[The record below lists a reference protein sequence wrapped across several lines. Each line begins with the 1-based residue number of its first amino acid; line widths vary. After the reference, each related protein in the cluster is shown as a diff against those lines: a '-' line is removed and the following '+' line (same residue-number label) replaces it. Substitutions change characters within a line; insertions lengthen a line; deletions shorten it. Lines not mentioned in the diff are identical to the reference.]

1 MDPYTYLPEITSTL
15 EENIQK
21 IHFLCTK
28 LPYRGVNWTYYHNI
42 NSIIVEWMRQ
52 QTIRFEQQE
61 QSGEFYQKYKDLYL
75 LGRKSVEAELRYQN
89 LLHKSIFKCNY
100 TDNFVNEFSKNSI
113 QKQKVIFSYMNYIA
127 QGYFRQIKDIF
138 DIFEV
143 PHKGQELEK
152 MFCVKVMHNK
162 YLVFLVTV
170 QTIPVHSNHRKLAK
184 MNFTQVIVFLDILT
198 PAQADQLKNK
208 AHPKVYTKV
217 LQNYVSEPGYM
228 INHKM
233 LNPYTCSE
241 KNLFIYDNGRYIY
254 NYPPQSQDPALH
266 SNNPFYESV
275 LSYLPNNFYQH
286 KFQDSDQET
295 YYYDARKQRW
305 VLQDQNFLRDLQSM
319 RDYQQQVSNH
329 VISQCLNFGSAQKL
343 VNVLQKIPN
352 FKVKLSSEQSHII
365 SCSGNVVCIGR
376 SGTGKT
382 TSAVLRMFALEML
395 FKYRLHV
402 YHNRHMKL
410 ASQTRFNPKDLDKM
424 VGLRCIFVTASPVL
438 TNEIKRYYDRL
449 TKQLKEEL
457 IKRDEKLHAEQLEKL
472 IQQKKD
478 QQNDEKQD
486 KTESNEADKELD
498 AEKEEIEILMEKQFE
513 NLQLNKEI
521 STDGAAQNDA
531 EDAQQE
537 IKEEK
542 ITFEDDDAEKL
553 EKEMDKYE
561 NLSNMSP
568 QDFPAFMTVRNLIML
583 IDASLS
589 YPFFKRNK
597 EGKIKGQT
605 AQNTWHNEQKGTL
618 YINNFHKHQINE
630 SNLKDADQIME
641 KMNIGLED
649 DDEEEEIQNIDNLNE
664 YQINQQYQQTIR
676 QQQKK
681 INQIAASKAKQVSKA
696 KKMAYEI
703 DFEYFKRFFWKRIQ
717 NKVIGFKSLDVH
729 FVWTEI
735 YSIIKGSSQSC
746 FYWSGVSY
754 GLSKYIYT
762 QQQTRLKS
770 HEIDK
775 LYEIYQEYERWKD
788 QEGSYDFMDIVNYV
802 IRSINY
808 GFNKNIQYL
817 HYIMVDEVQ
826 DLPMNILYLLKK
838 MTTNGIFYSGDTAQ
852 TIAQGVGFRYGSLK
866 SLFDN
871 KSVGQYYTDSKSITD
886 DVTIQQLTVNFRSHN
901 KILYLANS
909 VIDLLEFFFPET
921 IDRLKKEKSSIDGPK
936 PIILGES
943 DPDLLFCILT
953 GDSSFKSER
962 HSSNQGA
969 MGRNPIEFGCSQ
981 VVIVR
986 NQESKKNL
994 PPMLAHALCLTIYEA
1009 KGLEFDDV
1017 ILYNFFQDST
1027 MQPQKWNLLR
1037 YVSYLNQFMTKE
1049 KFNEMIEEQE
1059 IERLHRIHYIQLLR
1073 TEIIEQDWKDKQAMN
1088 KLQYIMDNEKRLSQL
1103 KILNDR
1109 AVQREQKMEE
1119 LQQQEQAL
1127 QSDAVYG
1134 TPVKGEENLIKVVK
1148 LNLNQEEFK
1157 KNNISQKDFSQ
1168 LCLELKQL
1176 YVAITRPKNR
1186 VIIYDENADARQI
1199 IQEYW
1204 ENLGCVEV
1212 ITSEV
1217 LSGMVDQKNVQ
1228 ESGINIKDALLRK
1241 SDSNQWKQQGLRM
1254 MKMRYF
1260 QQAMLCFEKAG
1271 CQEYMEQAKIFH
1283 LADHAKE
1290 MLEEAQREYIFL
1302 DQGIME
1308 YSSMSKTEKDTKK
1321 AQINLQMKIAR
1332 KEFTQVGE
1340 IFYNREQYKQ
1350 AAKCFFSALNYQR
1363 AADCYIKIGNIR
1375 SAAECY
1381 YIIQDYVRAS
1391 ELFLEG
1397 KEYVKAIEC
1406 NDLLENWGKILEII
1420 NLAKG
1425 SMTLKTRELYIK
1437 KYAPLAL
1444 EELVS
1449 NIGLSKIEVTT
1460 KQQQK
1465 QKKILELIV
1474 QEQINE
1480 EEEDEEN
1487 ATLEQSQ
1494 QKNKENESEEEE
1506 EIEDEKSGQQ
1516 KEQADQQKETKSI
1529 LDDLNKQEEE
1539 EDKDDEED
1547 EDEHDSVDKI
1557 DLDDI
1562 SQDESV
1568 EKINKTKQTQKSA
1581 ADNNKSVSNADF
1593 SVIDKTQGQM
1603 QDVSVIEK
1611 SVKQSRHDNTSF
1623 IDNISFNDSS
1633 KDEDANEDLN
1643 LSSLTLDF
1651 IKSKNQLS
1659 DFEHLSEFDPE
1670 DEWLKMETGSIAEV
1684 IQKSR
1689 DSGIFS
1695 CSEFSSLNIADM
1707 MSTKAQMIKTSADIF
1722 IQDEI
1727 MQQVIKYMSMFS
1739 DNFKTEILKIKSK
1752 DALLTSRNE
1761 QHDDTLTEYGANELL
1776 IDLDNI
1782 DINFLYLILDTL
1794 EYYNIFRLAIFV
1806 CNRYK
1811 LSKKVG
1817 RYLISIA
1824 HKFSFLA
1831 HEDASLDF
1839 TLLNLTPEKQ
1849 KKIEKA
1855 IIANIAIHNLFEV
1868 INPEFIRLKEAD
1880 EVPNENNSLG
1890 IEVYRGFLSLGY
1902 WKKILFIMD
1911 YKRSL
1916 ELAYFFSDFNSYKT
1930 IFLNFNKKYKNK
1942 AACISSIKNGE
1953 PDFQCLPFDIP
1964 KTAEEIE
1971 FAIVVLEHVI
1981 TFQNSKQKLSK
1992 STTHNLSFSS
2002 RSQMMNAEG
2011 QYEKIP
2017 QFPSY
2022 FTYNA
2027 IFWKY
2032 INHKVSKGFA
2042 KQNNEDSQFFKYVG
2056 QCAKNA
2062 LEILD
2067 KKDNFESD
2075 LINLRIFDVFSF
2087 LSNLFFQLQFQ
2098 DKLFQILIQH
2108 LDLDDFQNFVLIINR
2123 ILKMFSNINTEQRK
2137 SYLILRAL
2145 VSPLKVRL
2153 NMNTTDLLSAFG
2165 QTKVNIHKSSR
2176 LIAYFLQKKN
2186 EAAAKLKVENVIIK
2200 IMQFEEF
2207 CLKKRGKILKQYEKE
2222 YRQYRNETNQLQAQI
2237 TALLN
2242 KGDKRSIQEASYLVN
2257 NVEEKE
2263 NLMNYVKQIE
2273 FLEKKQKNKYY
2284 FLDLDCEFIAA
2295 PIQDVLQ
2302 FFQENLYKL
2311 TIPLVHRKISTS
2323 IKLSGTKNYT
2333 IERLF
2338 LISAYNIAFSQI
2350 LKETDQI
2357 MKSTEGYDLLSK
2369 TKGYVPPEYKKY
2381 KKSNPLYKFFK
2392 LEYLKQIEEQ
2402 NEEEEDEDI
2411 QQYMEYEGI
2420 KKKSK
2425 KINYPLLKKC
2435 KRQLSQCLQNIYQ
2448 GYWEVSISPYVRNVL
2463 LQIVLKTI
2471 NSYEFSSPFD
2481 FKSIQKYAQFLNI
2494 VNHTSYLNNF
2504 KVSQNLRIDAKLI
2517 IENVYNHRNGLIQKY
2532 INNTLSILDK
2542 HFDQLEFQEK
2552 MHQLEYCAIW
2562 ATLSYLASKGD
2573 TFNFY
2578 LNQNFLKLLPPLKFT
2593 EFTTDQKDDNVISV
2607 PARFA
2612 LEVSI
2617 QPIKS
2622 LDTIVEI
2629 FQFIADIF
2637 TKQGTQI
2644 VQRKAVFQRLLQL
2657 IFIVLFNLKKIN
2669 NDLAQEIL
2677 TLIDLLDQEEQ
2688 LQKIIDKIDFWEDLI
2703 QCQNEK
2709 EIEEIIPLMISENL
2723 FEFEESYEKADIVQE
2738 IQIENIIS
2746 KSITEEVRQK
2756 ITNQQIL
2763 HDQIQ
2768 HSKKITA
2775 SRIILNNYNYNKQE
2789 MWKAQ
2794 SRLCKNQTQLLIL
2807 SRFNNKHMLP
2817 TESLISANLKNS
2829 QIFNFFEENDNI
2841 VSDIICNM
2849 TSNSVFDPLDY
2860 HYLLLLLDQA
2870 DRRQGE
2876 YEKHLLSLVKE
2887 NDQSKNQFINKL
2899 VQEIQKKKEELL
2911 NWATQQFSKENQD
2924 PQVFFLQNKMSIA
2937 IKWAKMGYIND
2948 AKKLV
2953 TDINDDF
2960 KLKEAQSLK
2969 LNMNNQPPK
2978 IGNKFK
2984 KNKQAKK

>member
-1 MDPYTYLPEITSTL
+1 MDPYIYLTDITTKL
-15 EENIQK
+15 EEKVQK
-21 IHFLCTK
+21 LHFLCTK

-42 NSIIVEWMRQ
+42 NNIIVEWMRQ
-52 QTIRFEQQE
+52 QILRFEQQE

-75 LGRKSVEAELRYQN
+75 VGRKSVEAELRYQN
-89 LLHKSIFKCNY
+89 LFEKPVFKCNY

-127 QGYFRQIKDIF
+127 QGYLKQIKDIF
-138 DIFEV
+138 DIFTI
-143 PHKGQELEK
+143 PHKGQELEE
-152 MFCVKVMHNK
+152 MFCAKVMHNK
-162 YLVFLVTV
+162 YLVFMVTV
-170 QTIPVHSNHRKLAK
+170 QQTPIHSNLRTLTK
-184 MNFTQVIVFLDILT
+184 MNFTQAIVFLDILT
-198 PAQADQLKNK
+198 PAQADQLRNK
-208 AHPKVYTKV
+208 THAKVYTKV

-228 INHKM
+228 LNHKM

-241 KNLFIYDNGRYIY
+241 KNLFIYNNGRYIF
-254 NYPPQSQDPALH
+254 NYPQYSLEPVQH

-275 LSYLPNNFYQH
+275 QPYLPNSFYQH
-286 KFQDSDQET
+286 KFSESDKDT
-295 YYYDARKQRW
+295 YYYDTRKFRW
-305 VLQDQNFLRDLQSM
+305 VLQDQSFLKDLQSM
-319 RDYQQQVSNH
+319 REYQQQVSNH

-402 YHNRHMKL
+402 YNYKHMKQ
-410 ASQTRFNPKDLDKM
+410 AKQARFNPKDLDKM

-457 IKRDEKLHAEQLEKL
+457 IKRDEKLHAEQLEKQ
-472 IQQKKD
+472 IQKNKEQQKKE
-478 QQNDEKQD
+478 NQD
-486 KTESNEADKELD
+486 NVESNQDDKELD
-498 AEKEEIEILMEKQFE
+498 NEKEEIEILMEKHFE
-513 NLQLNKEI
+513 NLTLKKEV
-521 STDGAAQNDA
+521 STAEEAAQNEA
-531 EDAQQE
+531 EKAQQQSN
-537 IKEEK
+537 EEK
-542 ITFEDDDAEKL
+542 ILLEEDDAEKL
-553 EKEMDKYE
+553 EKDMDKYE
-561 NLSNMSP
+561 NLSSMAP

-583 IDASLS
+583 IDASLT

-618 YINNFHKHQINE
+618 FINNFHKHQINE
-630 SNLKDADQIME
+630 SNLKDADSIME
-641 KMNIGLED
+641 KMQVGLDD
-649 DDEEEEIQNIDNLNE
+649 DDEDEDIQQMENLNE
-664 YQINQQYQQTIR
+664 YQINQHYQETMR

-681 INQIAASKAKQVSKA
+681 INQIAASKAKQISKA
-696 KKMAYEI
+696 KKMAYEV
-703 DFEYFKRFFWKRIQ
+703 DFEYFKRFFWKRVQ
-717 NKVIGFKSLDVH
+717 NKIVGYKVLDVH

-754 GLSKYIYT
+754 GLSKYVYS
-762 QQQTRLKS
+762 QQQTRLQN
-770 HEIDK
+770 HEVDK
-775 LYEIYQEYERWKD
+775 LYEIYHEYETWKNN
-788 QEGSYDFMDIVNYV
+788 EGSYDFMDIVNYI

-826 DLPMNILYLLKK
+826 DLPMNVLFLLKK

-871 KSVGQYYTDSKSITD
+871 KNLNQYYTDSKSLTD
-886 DVTIQQLTVNFRSHN
+886 NVTIQQLTVNFRSHN

-921 IDRLKKEKSSIDGPK
+921 IDRLKKEKSRIDGPK

-953 GDSSFKSER
+953 GDTTFKSER

-986 NQESKKNL
+986 NQDSKKHL

-1017 ILYNFFQDST
+1017 ILYNFFQDSS

-1037 YVSYLNQFMTKE
+1037 YVSYLNQFMTKQQ
-1049 KFNEMIEEQE
+1049 FDEMMEEQE
-1059 IERLHRIHYIQLLR
+1059 IQRLHRIKYIQLLR
-1073 TEIIEQDWKDKQAMN
+1073 TDIIEQEWKDKQAMS
-1088 KLQYIMDNEKRLSQL
+1088 KLQYIMDDEKRLFQL
-1103 KILNDR
+1103 KILNER
-1109 AVQREQKMEE
+1109 ALQREQKMEE

-1134 TPVKGEENLIKVVK
+1134 TPVKGQEDLIKVVK
-1148 LNLNQEEFK
+1148 LSFNQEEYK

-1186 VIIYDENADARQI
+1186 VIIYDENSEARNI

-1217 LSGMVDQKNVQ
+1217 LSGLVDQKNAQ
-1228 ESGINIKDALLRK
+1228 ESGINVKEALLLK

-1290 MLEEAQREYIFL
+1290 MLEEAQREFIFL
-1302 DQGIME
+1302 DQNIME
-1308 YSSMSKTEKDTKK
+1308 YSSMNKSEKETKK
-1321 AQINLQMKIAR
+1321 NQINLQMRIAR
-1332 KEFTQVGE
+1332 KEFSQVGE
-1340 IFYNREQYKQ
+1340 IFYNREQFKQ

-1375 SAAECY
+1375 AAAECY

-1391 ELFLEG
+1391 ELFLDC
-1397 KEYVKAIEC
+1397 KEYIKAIEC
-1406 NDLLENWGKILEII
+1406 NDLLENWGRILEII

-1444 EELVS
+1444 EELVQ
-1449 NIGLSKIEVTT
+1449 NIGLSKIEVTA

-1474 QEQINE
+1474 KEQINE
-1480 EEEDEEN
+1480 EEDEEDI
-1487 ATLEQSQ
+1487 TMEQSQ
-1494 QKNKENESEEEE
+1494 QKNKENGSEEE
-1506 EIEDEKSGQQ
+1506 EIEDQKAGEQKKQTDEQ
-1516 KEQADQQKETKSI
+1516 KEKQSI
-1529 LDDLNKQEEE
+1529 LADLNKEEGEQVDKDDDDEEE
-1539 EDKDDEED
+1539 E
-1547 EDEHDSVDKI
+1547 DSVDKI
-1557 DLDDI
+1557 DFNDD
-1562 SQDESV
+1562 SNDESI
-1568 EKINKTKQTQKSA
+1568 EKINKTKQSQKGAS
-1581 ADNNKSVSNADF
+1581 NNKSVSNADF
-1593 SVIDKTQGQM
+1593 SIIDKTQSQM

-1623 IDNISFNDSS
+1623 IDDISFNESS
-1633 KDEDANEDLN
+1633 KGEDANEDLN
-1643 LSSLTLDF
+1643 LSNLTLDF

-1684 IQKSR
+1684 IQRSR

-1739 DNFKTEILKIKSK
+1739 DNFKTELLKIKSK

-1761 QHDDTLTEYGANELL
+1761 QHDETLTEHGANELL

-1811 LSKKVG
+1811 LTKKVG

-1849 KKIEKA
+1849 KRIEKA

-1880 EVPNENNSLG
+1880 EIANENNSLG

-1964 KTAEEIE
+1964 KTEEEIE
-1971 FAIVVLEHVI
+1971 FAITVLEHVI
-1981 TFQNSKQKLSK
+1981 TFQNSKSKLSK
-1992 STTHNLSFSS
+1992 STTHNLSFTS
-2002 RSQMMNAEG
+2002 RNQMMIAEG

-2042 KQNNEDSQFFKYVG
+2042 RQNNEDSQFFKYVG
-2056 QCAKNA
+2056 QCSKIA

-2067 KKDNFESD
+2067 KQEKLESE

-2098 DKLFQILIQH
+2098 DKLCQILNQH
-2108 LDLDDFQNFVLIINR
+2108 LDLDDFQNFIQIINR
-2123 ILKMFSNINTEQRK
+2123 ILKMFSNINTEQGK
-2137 SYLILRAL
+2137 SYLILRAI

-2153 NMNTTDLLSAFG
+2153 NMNTTDLLSTFG

-2176 LIAYFLQKKN
+2176 LIAHFLQKKN
-2186 EAAAKLKVENVIIK
+2186 EATAKIQVQNVIIK
-2200 IMQFEEF
+2200 TLSFEDY
-2207 CLKKRGKILKQYEKE
+2207 CYQKRGKILKTYEKE
-2222 YRQYRNETNQLQAQI
+2222 YNTYKNENTKLQAQI
-2237 TALLN
+2237 TALIS
-2242 KGDKRSIQEASYLVN
+2242 KGDKKSIQEASYLVN
-2257 NVEEKE
+2257 TKQEQE

-2273 FLEKKQKNKYY
+2273 FLEKKHRNKYY
-2284 FLDLDCEFIAA
+2284 FLDLDCEFISA

-2302 FFQENLYKL
+2302 YFQESLYKL

-2338 LISAYNIAFSQI
+2338 LISAYNIAYSEI
-2350 LKETDQI
+2350 LKETDKI
-2357 MKSTEGYDLLSK
+2357 MHSCEGYDLLSK
-2369 TKGYVPPEYKKY
+2369 TKGYTPPEYKKY

-2392 LEYLKQIEEQ
+2392 LEYLKQVEDQ
-2402 NEEEEDEDI
+2402 NEEEDDEEI
-2411 QQYMEYEGI
+2411 QQYMEYEGL
-2420 KKKSK
+2420 KKKTKRS
-2425 KINYPLLKKC
+2425 NLPLLKKC

-2448 GYWEVSISPYVRNVL
+2448 GYWEVSVSPYVRNVL
-2463 LQIVLKTI
+2463 LQVVLKTI
-2471 NSYEFSSPFD
+2471 NNQEFSSAFD
-2481 FKSIQKYAQFLNI
+2481 LKSIQKYAQFLNI
-2494 VNHTSYLNNF
+2494 VNYTSYLHSI
-2504 KVSQNLRIDAKLI
+2504 KVSSNLKMDAKLI
-2517 IENVYNHRNGLIQKY
+2517 IENIYNHRNGLIQSY

-2552 MHQLEYCAIW
+2552 MHKLEYCAIW
-2562 ATLSYLASKGD
+2562 ATLSYLASKNEA
-2573 TFNFY
+2573 FSFH
-2578 LNQNFLKLLPPLKFT
+2578 LNQNLLKLLPPLKFT

-2607 PARFA
+2607 PSRFA
-2612 LEVSI
+2612 LEISI
-2617 QPIKS
+2617 QPIKT
-2622 LDTIVEI
+2622 LDTLVEI

-2657 IFIVLFNLKKIN
+2657 IFIILFNLKKIN

-2677 TLIDLLDQEEQ
+2677 TLIDLIDQEEQ
-2688 LQKIIDKIDFWEDLI
+2688 LSKILDKIDFWEDLI
-2703 QCQNEK
+2703 QSQNEK
-2709 EIEEIIPLMISENL
+2709 DIEELIPLMISDNL

-2738 IQIENIIS
+2738 ISIENITS
-2746 KSITEEVRQK
+2746 NSITQEVREK
-2756 ITNQQIL
+2756 IIQQQIL
-2763 HDQIQ
+2763 QDQVQ
-2768 HSKKITA
+2768 HSKKLT
-2775 SRIILNNYNYNKQE
+2775 SSKIILNSYNYNKQE

-2794 SRLCKNQTQLLIL
+2794 SRLCKNQTQLIIL
-2807 SRFNNKHMLP
+2807 SRFNNKHKLSSK
-2817 TESLISANLKNS
+2817 SLISANLKNS
-2829 QIFNFFEENDNI
+2829 QIFNFFEENENI

-2870 DRRQGE
+2870 QRRQE
-2876 YEKHLLSLVKE
+2876 EFEKYLLCLINE
-2887 NDQSKNQFINKL
+2887 NDQSKNQLINKL

-2911 NWATQQFSKENQD
+2911 NWATIQFSKENQD

-2937 IKWAKMGYIND
+2937 IKWAKMGYISD
-2948 AKKLV
+2948 ARKLV

-2969 LNMNNQPPK
+2969 LNINQQPPQ

-2984 KNKQAKK
+2984 KNKQSKK